1 MDFPRNAVVCFD
13 LLTKLQCFHNMRIFG
28 LRYNE
33 LFVIKLSFLKDESY
47 PFSYKIRDE
56 LVTNSTFLQIYYCYS
71 EDS

>member
-1 MDFPRNAVVCFD
+1 MG
-13 LLTKLQCFHNMRIFG
+13 MFG

-56 LVTNSTFLQIYYCYS
+56 LVTNSTFLQIYYCNS